1 MSRVHS
7 LPPLIRRFRGIRYSA
22 DVPLLSGFASISV
35 PNRLRMHGRLAA
47 ECVKAAHSFGTDI
60 GSLQGLGV
68 LTVLP
73 VGGDARHELNSLG
86 LADAQWGADS

>member
-1 MSRVHS
+1 
-7 LPPLIRRFRGIRYSA
+7 
-22 DVPLLSGFASISV
+22 
-35 PNRLRMHGRLAA
+35 MHGRLAA